1 MATRK
6 ATPKK
11 REWTADTLA
20 EFKQTAA
27 IVWRAQRSTSPT
39 GDTFVGIRRF
49 RIDAEGT
56 AMPDGRCGIQV
67 KEEGGK
73 ELLVKVNALLVKLL
87 KSLEDG
93 EGAEEADEPVTKKKK
108 AAPVEQDA
116 YLEGITKKV
125 KAAALYVIKTK
136 NGKFFQIEDGD
147 VKVVAKIKEATQLSK
162 SDAEEVL
169 VEYDASAGLT
179 AVKV

>member
-93 EGAEEADEPVTKKKK
+93 EGEEEADEPVTKKKK

-116 YLEGITKKV
+116 YLEGITKK
-125 KAAALYVIKTK
+125 KMTFYVIKTK